1 MKKIVCII
9 AALLMG
15 CFVLTACESEGSSPN
30 TNEPTEFFLWSKEST
45 ANVMQDVA
53 YDEAFKGAAEYK
65 ISGGRGDYEAAQL
78 ILTAPSDADI
88 GSYSIEVSDL
98 KCGDSVIDKSYID
111 VYNEKYIQVLS
122 SPSELS
128 TGTGWYADALLP
140 FDVAVAYGE
149 NTIEAGKNQGIYIET
164 FIPRAATAGV

>member
-30 TNEPTEFFLWSKEST
+30 TNEPTEFSLWSKEST

-65 ISGGRGDYEAAQL
+65 ISGGRGEYEAAQL
-78 ILTAPSDADI
+78 ILPAP
-88 GSYSIEVSDL
+88 
-98 KCGDSVIDKSYID
+98 
-111 VYNEKYIQVLS
+111 
-122 SPSELS
+122 
-128 TGTGWYADALLP
+128 
-140 FDVAVAYGE
+140 
-149 NTIEAGKNQGIYIET
+149 
-164 FIPRAATAGV
+164 